1 MNRPTGTFVGDNTDS
16 GAERKHIIAN
26 DHVDLVRYPDIKSV
40 QDSRYASSLPSRCP
54 SEHNVAERTIVSFP
68 KGDPENPYNWSV
80 TKKIYI
86 TLTCIALVM
95 NSTIGSA
102 LPSGASKQTPE
113 YFGITNESLLVLPVS
128 IYLVG
133 YVLGPLVFAP
143 MSESFGRKWV
153 VIGTF
158 VIFTAF
164 HLGCALAPT
173 FSGLIVM
180 RLLVGIGSSTPI
192 SVVGG
197 MYADVFDTPKTRG
210 RAVTAFMAATTWGPL
225 AGPIISGFVA
235 PISWRW
241 AYWIALIIAGVTWP
255 FVLFLPETYG
265 PILLKR
271 RAEKLRKETGDQNII
286 APVELVEQ
294 NWMEFVTVV
303 LTRPVR
309 MFLFEWIVLFSCL
322 YLSMVYAVFYFF
334 FQAYPTTFEGIY
346 GFNAGEVGLT
356 FLPIGVGSVFAT
368 GIYLYWEHY
377 LDKAR
382 S

>member
-1 MNRPTGTFVGDNTDS
+1 
-16 GAERKHIIAN
+16 
-26 DHVDLVRYPDIKSV
+26 
-40 QDSRYASSLPSRCP
+40 
-54 SEHNVAERTIVSFP
+54 
-68 KGDPENPYNWSV
+68 
-80 TKKIYI
+80 
-86 TLTCIALVM
+86 
-95 NSTIGSA
+95 
-102 LPSGASKQTPE
+102 
-113 YFGITNESLLVLPVS
+113 
-128 IYLVG
+128 
-133 YVLGPLVFAP
+133 